1 MEYDNWILAMGIAI
15 FLSFFVAMLGVITGE
30 NVVGEEIKI
39 LYRAL
44 NLFLIIIRLVL
55 EVIVFIIATLVIGF
69 SSFAMGII
77 NQILGTNFKVQIFYN
92 MQTQLLVGI
101 DGMYDVF
108 VSFVYTTSVFNERVM
123 GVDIAFTPKEE
134 FFDAIEDMVDSLNKI
149 WNGSFGWYIEG
160 ALTAVGD
167 VWDDMK
173 DLWDGWFKP
182 DVILMRRFN

>member
-1 MEYDNWILAMGIAI
+1 MGIAI

-44 NLFLIIIRLVL
+44 NLFLIIIRLTL

-69 SSFAMGII
+69 SSFGLGII

-101 DGMYDVF
+101 EGMYDVF
-108 VSFVYTTSVFNERVM
+108 VSFVYDASLINEKVM
-123 GVDIAFTPKEE
+123 GVDISFTPKEE
-134 FFDAIEDMVDSLNKI
+134 FFEAIGDMAESLNKI
-149 WNGSFGWYIEG
+149 WNGSFGVYVEG
-160 ALTAVGD
+160 ALTAVGKF
-167 VWDDMK
+167 WDDVNEF
-173 DLWDGWFKP
+173 WDDIWKP
-182 DVILMRRFN
+182 KVILIRRFN